1 MGRIGGVA
9 VANKRMFSVDVTETD
24 AFLEMPLTAQALY
37 FHLGMRGDDDG
48 FVSNPRSIV
57 RVSGC
62 SESDLATLAQSGY
75 IITFRSGVIV
85 ISDWKV
91 NNYLRGDR
99 YKTTVFQ
106 NELSMLEETANKRY
120 VLAHGAKRSTVGIPN
135 DNQVATQYR
144 VEKSRVAVVDKTTAA
159 AAGSRIDPDLAKI
172 VQQYEQT
179 IGQFPR
185 SALDKLQGYRSS
197 IPTEVM
203 CKAFDEAAES
213 GHRSW
218 KYVNGILKSWQ
229 ADGVRTLGDV
239 ETRRDARKKAKEPA
253 GEDWQ
258 KMEVLR

>member
-24 AFLEMPLTAQALY
+24 SFLEMPLTAQALY

-62 SESDLATLAQSGY
+62 SESDLTILAQSGY

-144 VEKSRVAVVDKTTAA
+144 VEKSRVAVVDKTAAA
-159 AAGSRIDPDLAKI
+159 AAGARIAPDLSEI
-172 VQQYEQT
+172 VQHFQEV
-179 IGQFPR
+179 IGVFPR
-185 SALDKLQGYRSS
+185 SALDKLQRYQEAFS
-197 IPTEVM
+197 TELI

-239 ETRRDARKKAKEPA
+239 EIRREARKKASEPA
-253 GEDWQ
+253 EDDW
-258 KMEVLR
+258 KKEKVLR